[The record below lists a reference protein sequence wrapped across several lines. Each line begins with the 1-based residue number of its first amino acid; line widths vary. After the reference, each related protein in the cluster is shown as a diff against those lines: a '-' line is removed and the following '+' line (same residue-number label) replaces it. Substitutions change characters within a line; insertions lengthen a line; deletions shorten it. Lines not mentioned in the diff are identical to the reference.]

1 MTVQQANKKTAA
13 LGWIQSYVKPT
24 TSKESGMKHKEE
36 KKTNKEMQEE
46 GEPESIGT

>member
-1 MTVQQANKKTAA
+1 
-13 LGWIQSYVKPT
+13 
-24 TSKESGMKHKEE
+24 MKHKEE